1 MPGIEIQKLC
11 IYYIAIQRIGICVDR
26 CRCIHDLSLMER
38 YYFRTRGP
46 PLFSSSSV
54 FFPFSSFLSCVGFGS
69 LALVLGLAVWG
80 LSLKVLS
87 SSSSLD
93 KSPKI

>member
-1 MPGIEIQKLC
+1 MPGIEIQKSC

-26 CRCIHDLSLMER
+26 CTHDLSLMER
-38 YYFRTRGP
+38 CCFRTRGP

-80 LSLKVLS
+80 LKVL
-87 SSSSLD
+87 SSSLD